1 MIDYLCGSKASGLFL
16 KVAVWGFSS
25 GLSQPV
31 GRPTH
36 CQGSMVA
43 GGHVTTVFA
52 WAVLQ
57 LGFKKNSLAQVNWAL
72 VCAAQTSTC
81 VPNKKQSFQEA
92 FHVSCSGV

>member
-1 MIDYLCGSKASGLFL
+1 MWAVL

-25 GLSQPV
+25 GSSRSL

-36 CQGSMVA
+36 CQGSVVA
-43 GGHVTTVFA
+43 GGHVTTVSA

-57 LGFKKNSLAQVNWAL
+57 LGFRIHSLAQVNWAL

-81 VPNKKQSFQEA
+81 VPDKKQSFPGA
-92 FHVSCSGV
+92 LNVSCSGV

>member
-1 MIDYLCGSKASGLFL
+1 MGQKLCGLFL
-16 KVAVWGFSS
+16 KVAVWGSSS
-25 GLSQPV
+25 GFSQPV

-57 LGFKKNSLAQVNWAL
+57 LGFRKHLLAQINWAL

-81 VPNKKQSFQEA
+81 VPDKKQSFQEA
-92 FHVSCSGV
+92 LNVSCSGV